1 MLPKYKLFTLII
13 CLLLSLNSMSNTYKE
28 TVNFNGE
35 LDDIVTSFHF
45 DDKNQ
50 IFYFLNTSLVLH
62 IIDLTANTKTEIQIN
77 ITNELWEKIPKKWA
91 PRSSLNT
98 GDNLS
103 EEQNNLKLKKKLSEI
118 PIVLNNGDLF
128 LTDDG
133 GGLTFKLDLSNNT
146 IDRVDNSFVT
156 MNKFHGDLFSY
167 DNSIYH
173 FGGYGLYTTNSTLL
187 RYNEEYKIWDEILV
201 KKKFPLNNGISR
213 FTSLITDNKY
223 YVIGGSGT
231 KNQEEVQNTDLIYFD
246 FLSKEWINLGEINY
260 DYSPGD
266 IFTSYGSEFYI
277 YNNDQITTIDV
288 STQKMWDY
296 SIKQEIDFQQTIEN
310 ITAFNSHYHKPT
322 PFINNKNNHDGLPF
336 CDNLAINYFTSNNS
350 VYNSSILRSYK
361 MNDFIEINSKEEMV
375 LFQAKQNRNE
385 FFIPAII
392 IIVIVILNLFYTSF
406 NKQKENKHKVLYTFE
421 DGKLLFNNTEITID
435 NNTSLILYL
444 LTSKEKVT
452 SNDIVALLV
461 ENGMSFDYASKI
473 KNKSVERLNERFE
486 FITGSSNKFI
496 ETIKS
501 TEDKRIQILKIIS

>member
-1 MLPKYKLFTLII
+1 
-13 CLLLSLNSMSNTYKE
+13 
-28 TVNFNGE
+28 
-35 LDDIVTSFHF
+35 
-45 DDKNQ
+45 
-50 IFYFLNTSLVLH
+50 
-62 IIDLTANTKTEIQIN
+62 
-77 ITNELWEKIPKKWA
+77 
-91 PRSSLNT
+91 
-98 GDNLS
+98 
-103 EEQNNLKLKKKLSEI
+103 
-118 PIVLNNGDLF
+118 
-128 LTDDG
+128 
-133 GGLTFKLDLSNNT
+133 
-146 IDRVDNSFVT
+146 
-156 MNKFHGDLFSY
+156 
-167 DNSIYH
+167 
-173 FGGYGLYTTNSTLL
+173 
-187 RYNEEYKIWDEILV
+187 
-201 KKKFPLNNGISR
+201 
-213 FTSLITDNKY
+213 
-223 YVIGGSGT
+223 
-231 KNQEEVQNTDLIYFD
+231 
-246 FLSKEWINLGEINY
+246 
-260 DYSPGD
+260 
-266 IFTSYGSEFYI
+266 
-277 YNNDQITTIDV
+277 
-288 STQKMWDY
+288 MWDY

-310 ITAFNSHYHKPT
+310 ITAFNSHYHKST
-322 PFINNKNNHDGLPF
+322 PFINNKNNHNGLPF
-336 CDNLAINYFTSNNS
+336 CDNLTINYFTSNNS

-406 NKQKENKHKVLYTFE
+406 NKQKENKPKVLYTFE

>member
-77 ITNELWEKIPKKWA
+77 ITNELWENIPKKWA

-98 GDNLS
+98 GNNLS
-103 EEQNNLKLKKKLSEI
+103 KEQNNLKLKKKLSEI

-187 RYNEEYKIWDEILV
+187 RYNEEYKWISCS
-201 KKKFPLNNGISR
+201 NGS
-213 FTSLITDNKY
+213 
-223 YVIGGSGT
+223 
-231 KNQEEVQNTDLIYFD
+231 
-246 FLSKEWINLGEINY
+246 
-260 DYSPGD
+260 
-266 IFTSYGSEFYI
+266 
-277 YNNDQITTIDV
+277 
-288 STQKMWDY
+288 
-296 SIKQEIDFQQTIEN
+296 
-310 ITAFNSHYHKPT
+310 
-322 PFINNKNNHDGLPF
+322 
-336 CDNLAINYFTSNNS
+336 
-350 VYNSSILRSYK
+350 
-361 MNDFIEINSKEEMV
+361 
-375 LFQAKQNRNE
+375 
-385 FFIPAII
+385 
-392 IIVIVILNLFYTSF
+392 
-406 NKQKENKHKVLYTFE
+406 
-421 DGKLLFNNTEITID
+421 
-435 NNTSLILYL
+435 
-444 LTSKEKVT
+444 
-452 SNDIVALLV
+452 
-461 ENGMSFDYASKI
+461 
-473 KNKSVERLNERFE
+473 
-486 FITGSSNKFI
+486 
-496 ETIKS
+496 
-501 TEDKRIQILKIIS
+501 